1 MRLGP
6 AYGLP
11 RGLLR
16 GSDSVR
22 QGRDRSGHWQGRP
35 ESGPMSRCRRWSR
48 ALPGEAAAAAL
59 VEGITVRDEAASSDV
74 GRAAKQC
81 GDMA

>member
-16 GSDSVR
+16 GSESLA
-22 QGRDRSGHWQGRP
+22 SHWQGRP
-35 ESGPMSRCRRWSR
+35 ESGPTACAARRRRRWSR
-48 ALPGEAAAAAL
+48 ASSGVVTPVEGVTVRDELAEAL
-59 VEGITVRDEAASSDV
+59 VEGVV
-74 GRAAKQC
+74 GLGGA
-81 GDMA
+81 G